1 MKQCHCRRGEHR
13 SSAKHSQRN
22 RRTSPPTVL
31 MKCGGMTNLSVGF
44 AASSPWEGEPRGVA
58 VFHGLAPMG
67 ESWRAAPERGY
78 SPHFADQRHVT
89 HVSPE
94 AMAAP
99 TDAGLLLPSKTRD
112 FHRIRLASLGTFP
125 LRGRLEKAI
134 FFLALCFFAAAGA
147 FSSSHFLNLTL
158 HTKHGTLYKDTFG
171 CFDGW
176 LSQRDGP
183 KAGRLYFFVYEN
195 NRNK

>member
-1 MKQCHCRRGEHR
+1 M
-13 SSAKHSQRN
+13 AA
-22 RRTSPPTVL
+22 PTVL

-78 SPHFADQRHVT
+78 SPHFADQRPVT

-112 FHRIRLASLGTFP
+112 FHRIRLASL
-125 LRGRLEKAI
+125 
-134 FFLALCFFAAAGA
+134 ALWFFAAAGA
-147 FSSSHFLNLTL
+147 SPSLHFLNLTL

-171 CFDGW
+171 CFAGW

-183 KAGRLYFFVYEN
+183 KAGRLYFLLKKKRINDPGIRKGCTEE
-195 NRNK
+195 